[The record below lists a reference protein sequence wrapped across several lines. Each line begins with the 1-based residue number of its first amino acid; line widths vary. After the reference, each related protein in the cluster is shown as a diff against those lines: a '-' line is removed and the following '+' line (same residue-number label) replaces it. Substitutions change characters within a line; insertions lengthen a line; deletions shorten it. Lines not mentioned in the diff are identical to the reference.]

1 MCDRKSPKTLPVPKA
16 SSPQQLPTKFGQLC
30 PDLHLDRVFCERSS
44 PPRDESSLLRGKRPE
59 MPPKK
64 KGGAQK
70 QKKPTAAARR
80 KSPEPSSGED
90 FEDESDAD
98 PSEDEAPAAQKRH
111 AQPTPHS
118 KSWTRERPRPIGMSA
133 KERAAVPN
141 IGSSAG
147 ASTHATY
154 DSFFNKWFKVSNPAA
169 VTNYQARAHP
179 RGAALPQSAHT
190 RQESPSERAG
200 VSNTRP

>member
-1 MCDRKSPKTLPVPKA
+1 MK
-16 SSPQQLPTKFGQLC
+16 
-30 PDLHLDRVFCERSS
+30 
-44 PPRDESSLLRGKRPE
+44 KR
-59 MPPKK
+59 
-64 KGGAQK
+64 GAQK
-70 QKKPTAAARR
+70 PTKSAAAARH
-80 KSPEPSSGED
+80 KSPEPSSDED
-90 FEDESDAD
+90 SDDESDVD
-98 PSEDEAPAAQKRH
+98 PSEDEAPGAKKKH
-111 AQPTPHS
+111 VQPKPHS
-118 KSWTRERPRPIGMSA
+118 KSWTRDSPRPIGMSA